1 MEVRYYILLLLLW
14 CAISGDQSASTTTD
28 QAQVDARVREAI
40 DMEDPNIVL
49 DLRSLNTSEAGCY
62 DVFWNECQ
70 KFLAEDISPAVDD
83 RRHGHIAHLSRAI
96 SIRDFV
102 EQVQLRCPA
111 GTKIPSLEWVRLQ
124 FWPKTPSA
132 KASLHYTGECMSPDM
147 HGVD

>member
-1 MEVRYYILLLLLW
+1 
-14 CAISGDQSASTTTD
+14 
-28 QAQVDARVREAI
+28 
-40 DMEDPNIVL
+40 MEDPSVVL
-49 DLRSLNTSEAGCY
+49 DLRSLNTTAAVQY
-62 DVFWNECQ
+62 DVFWGECQ

-102 EQVQLRCPA
+102 EQVELRCPE

-132 KASLHYTGECMSPDM
+132 KASLHYTGETCVESIAYLVAPLLYFCCMIKLSM
-147 HGVD
+147 GAGGL